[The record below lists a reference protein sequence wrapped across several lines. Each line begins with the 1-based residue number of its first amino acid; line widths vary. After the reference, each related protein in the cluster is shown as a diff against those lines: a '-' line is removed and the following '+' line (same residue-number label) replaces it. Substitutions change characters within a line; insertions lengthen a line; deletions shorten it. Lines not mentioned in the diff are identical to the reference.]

1 MATGDHEYAAS
12 IRLQQD
18 RSLALVL
25 AAAGAVILA
34 GSSGPWPVID
44 ILHPFSEDHTDAF
57 WLEHALLTF
66 PAGVGVIIVA
76 SRIAVEAGRRRPWV
90 ASGLSLILLGV
101 GVIVAWLSFNLFGMA
116 TFQGLNPLPLA
127 FYSGLAIIGSR
138 LPMSATARRPRS
150 VALVLA
156 VVALGDFLVLLATFM
171 LADPE
176 WGPSLTGNEVGWV
189 VAALGALVA
198 TVVALRLRTR
208 ASLESGTSGPRRTR
222 AT

>member
-44 ILHPFSEDHTDAF
+44 ILHPFSDDHTDAF

-66 PAGVGVIIVA
+66 PAGVGVIVVA
-76 SRIAVEAGRRRPWV
+76 SRIAVEAGRRRRSW
-90 ASGLSLILLGV
+90 ATSGLSLILLGV
-101 GVIVAWLSFNLFGMA
+101 GVIVAWVSFDLFGMA
-116 TFQGLNPLPLA
+116 TFEGLNPLPLA

-156 VVALGDFLVLLATFM
+156 LVALGDFLVLLATFM

-176 WGPSLTGNEVGWV
+176 WGPSLTGNEVGWI

-198 TVVALRLRTR
+198 TVVAWRLRTS
-208 ASLESGTSGPRRTR
+208 ASVST